1 MTGGSSAILW
11 DRLRHQDRA
20 SAALREAWKR
30 GRTAHAVLI
39 WGPEGVGKT
48 RAAHAFAQQ
57 LLCAGDPVPCGS
69 CVPCGQT
76 ARFTHPDIHVVL
88 PGRVEDDT
96 HQKALEAFGSDP
108 YHCWE
113 IPANATIG
121 IERIRALKAEA
132 SKARVGTGN
141 RVAIIRDAERMTPEA
156 AQAALKLIEEPQDGT
171 YLILTCQDPKQLLPT
186 ILSRCQRIRLRPLPR
201 SFLGEVLSDQ
211 GEAAQGAVDLVS
223 SLAQGSLGQALRLL
237 DEDVAALRDLALN
250 LFDAPLS
257 DVGAVRDKVRPLE
270 RPPGKHW
277 NPERARTVV
286 DLMMRW
292 YEDLLLVR
300 SGLSDDA
307 VANRDRLEQVRTQA
321 RQVSVE
327 ELKRRIGIL
336 EEMVAAIR
344 QNVNPMLS
352 LQTALLRLNGLAE
365 TNDI

>member
-1 MTGGSSAILW
+1 MDEGSGVILW
-11 DRLRHQDRA
+11 DRLQHQDRA

-30 GRTAHAVLI
+30 GRTAHAVLM

-57 LLCAGDPVPCGS
+57 LTCAGDPAPCGR
-69 CVPCGQT
+69 CVPCRQT
-76 ARFTHPDIHVVL
+76 ARFTHPDFHVVL
-88 PGRVEDDT
+88 PGRVEDDS

-171 YLILTCQDPKQLLPT
+171 YLILTCQDPQQLLPT
-186 ILSRCQRIRLRPLPR
+186 ILSRCQRIRLRPLPVA
-201 SFLGEVLSDQ
+201 FLREVLSTQDE
-211 GEAAQGAVDLVS
+211 GVEGVVDLVS
-223 SLAQGSLGQALRLL
+223 ALAQGSLGRALKLL
-237 DEDVAALRDLALN
+237 CDDVVALRDSALD

-292 YEDLLLVR
+292 YEDLLLIR
-300 SGLSDDA
+300 SGLSEEA
-307 VANRDRLEQVRTQA
+307 VANRDRIEQVKAQA
-321 RQVSVE
+321 PQVPVGE
-327 ELKRRIGIL
+327 IKRRIGIL

-352 LQTALLRLNGLAE
+352 LQTALLRLNGLTE